1 MRQREYGLDEL
12 PIETYFDLFDLDEGR
27 PLRTAP

>member
-1 MRQREYGLDEL
+1 LDEL